1 MVLAVP
7 IIRLEGS
14 YEGVPVALDV
24 SINNSLAV
32 LNSRLLKE
40 YSLFDTRV
48 RPFVMLIKSWAK
60 LHGDRYG
67 QIPD

>member
-7 IIRLEGS
+7 IIRLEGR

-40 YSLFDTRV
+40 YSLCDIRV